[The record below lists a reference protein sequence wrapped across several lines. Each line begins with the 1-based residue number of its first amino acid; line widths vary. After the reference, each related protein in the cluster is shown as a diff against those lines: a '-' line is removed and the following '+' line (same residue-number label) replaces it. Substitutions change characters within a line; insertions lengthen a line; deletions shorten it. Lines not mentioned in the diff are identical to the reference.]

1 MLTENNLH
9 KYQISSI
16 EHIVTNAYC
25 GLFLDMGLGKTV
37 STLTAINQLM
47 FDSFEVKN
55 VLIIA
60 PKRVARDTWL
70 DEVKAWAHVKHL
82 KLSVCIGTDSQ
93 RKAALQAK
101 ADIYTINR
109 ENVVWLTNLYGSKC
123 PFDMIVV
130 DESSSFKSPSAQRF
144 KALKKWT
151 GQVKRVVILTGT
163 PAPNGYE
170 DLWAQMFL
178 LDGGERLGKF
188 VTHFRDRFF
197 TIDPSTA
204 YSTYPKRVLKEG
216 AKEQIHDL
224 ISDICISMKAEDY
237 LDLPP
242 VIPRVIKVHLSDKE
256 MEAYKD
262 FEKHLVLE
270 LPEGEITAMNA
281 GVLRNKLIQYTSGAV
296 YGANREAF
304 TVSEAKIDAVEE
316 ILDVY
321 EEPVIIF
328 YWYKHT
334 YDRLMEKFKKY
345 KPRRMDTYQDQLD
358 WNAGKIRLL
367 LAQPA
372 GMGHGVNIQKG
383 GHFEIWFGYPESLE
397 AYQQACAR
405 LARQGQTESVIRNS
419 LIAVGTIEE
428 VLMQNLLD
436 KAEEQDG
443 LMTATKYLAELRQE
457 YKKPNS

>member
-1 MLTENNLH
+1 MLNETNLH
-9 KYQISSI
+9 KYQTHST
-16 EHIVTNAYC
+16 EHIVENNFC
-25 GLFLDMGLGKTV
+25 GLFLDMGLGKTI

-47 FDSFEVKN
+47 FDRFEVKK

-60 PKRVARDTWL
+60 PKRVARDTWM
-70 DEVKAWAHVKHL
+70 DEVKNWAHTKHL
-82 KLSVCIGTDSQ
+82 KLSICIGSSEQ
-93 RKAALQAK
+93 RKAALLAK

-109 ENVVWLTNLYGSKC
+109 ENVVWLTSLYGSKC

-151 GQVKRVVILTGT
+151 GQAKRVVILTGT

-204 YSTYPKRVLKEG
+204 YSTYPKKVLKDG

-242 VIPRVIKVHLSDKE
+242 VIPRAIKVHLSEQE
-256 MEAYKD
+256 MKAYKD
-262 FEKHLVLE
+262 FEKSLVLE

-443 LMTATKYLAELRQE
+443 LMTATKYLAGLQQE